1 MTSDCANI
9 DPALLPPSPRA
20 AYYHGLRVYHQ
31 MKVWRNLSDID
42 LDPLNWG
49 WVMKNQIYAPIMTD
63 IEAGPQDILNI
74 IRCGCKGPCEQRCS
88 FPKAGL
94 NCMSSCK
101 ECHGVTCSNT
111 IIDQPEDNDDEER
124 HFLDVFEI

>member
-1 MTSDCANI
+1 
-9 DPALLPPSPRA
+9 
-20 AYYHGLRVYHQ
+20 

-49 WVMKNQIYAPIMTD
+49 WVMKNQMYAPIITD
-63 IEAGPQDILNI
+63 IEAGSQDILNI

-88 FPKAGL
+88 CRKAGL
-94 NCMSSCK
+94 NCTSCK

-111 IIDQPEDNDDEER
+111 IIDQPEEDNDDEER